1 MCASSLTSFVFRD
14 DCLIRSWTG
23 FLLWS
28 LDVSSLCT
36 LKVLRTIVATLKGIP
51 SQVSLVESRYIVFL
65 YTESVLRTT
74 VVKGD
79 PK

>member
-1 MCASSLTSFVFRD
+1 MESRCILFMYAET
-14 DCLIRSWTG
+14 
-23 FLLWS
+23 
-28 LDVSSLCT
+28 
-36 LKVLRTIVATLKGIP
+36 VLRTIVATLKGIP